1 MEEMKELF
9 YRDPYCRTFEA
20 QVLSCAKGKHGWDVV
35 LDDTAFYPEG
45 GGQPADHG
53 TLGGAA
59 VQDVHRRDGVIVHET
74 DRSLPVGETVQ
85 GAIDWTRRFDH
96 MQQHSGEH
104 IVSGLIHRKFGW
116 DNVGFHLGET
126 VVIDF
131 NGPLTWEDALAV
143 EAEANA
149 VIYEN
154 RETVIT
160 CPSKEELAA
169 LPYRSKKE
177 LTGTV
182 RIVEFP
188 GADLCACCGTHV
200 ARTGEIGAVKIL
212 SLMHHRGGVRLE
224 MLCGRRA
231 MARLDAVYDDDSAA
245 ARSLSV
251 PAGETAAA
259 VEKEKGELA
268 ALKQRLGAVQQK
280 YFRLLAAQLPQEGLA
295 VAVEQDLSPWEL
307 RKGAEALAESGKAA
321 AYLLLAGEGETRDYI
336 LISASQDVR
345 PLGRALNERLHGRGG
360 GRDAVQGRFC
370 APEEEILR
378 TAAELAPQYL
388 RKDQP

>member
-1 MEEMKELF
+1 MEAPGVSRLELCVYF
-9 YRDPYCRTFEA
+9 
-20 QVLSCAKGKHGWDVV
+20 S
-35 LDDTAFYPEG
+35 
-45 GGQPADHG
+45 
-53 TLGGAA
+53 GA
-59 VQDVHRRDGVIVHET
+59 
-74 DRSLPVGETVQ
+74 
-85 GAIDWTRRFDH
+85 
-96 MQQHSGEH
+96 
-104 IVSGLIHRKFGW
+104 
-116 DNVGFHLGET
+116 
-126 VVIDF
+126 
-131 NGPLTWEDALAV
+131 
-143 EAEANA
+143 
-149 VIYEN
+149 
-154 RETVIT
+154 
-160 CPSKEELAA
+160 
-169 LPYRSKKE
+169 
-177 LTGTV
+177 
-182 RIVEFP
+182 
-188 GADLCACCGTHV
+188 
-200 ARTGEIGAVKIL
+200 
-212 SLMHHRGGVRLE
+212 GGVRLE

-231 MARLDAVYDDDSAA
+231 MARLDAVYDDDSTA

-268 ALKQRLGAVQQK
+268 ALKQRIGAVQQK

-295 VAVEQDLSPWEL
+295 VAVERDLSPWEL

-360 GRDAVQGRFC
+360 GRDAVQGRFS

>member
-9 YRDPYCRTFEA
+9 YRDPYCRTFKA
-20 QVLSCAKGKHGWDVV
+20 QVLSCEKGKHGWDVV

-74 DRSLPVGETVQ
+74 DRPLPVGETVQ

-149 VIYEN
+149 VIYDN

-160 CPSKEELAA
+160 YPSKEELAA

-231 MARLDAVYDDDSAA
+231 MARLDAVYDDDSPA

-295 VAVEQDLSPWEL
+295 VAVERDLSPWEL